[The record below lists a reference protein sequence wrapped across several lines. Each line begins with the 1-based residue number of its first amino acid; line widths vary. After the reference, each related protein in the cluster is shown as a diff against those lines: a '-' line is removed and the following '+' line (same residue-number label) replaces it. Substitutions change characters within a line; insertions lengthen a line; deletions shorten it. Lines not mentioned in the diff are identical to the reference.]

1 MNKKSLIQISLIII
15 LFFISF
21 FFLKIFYKPNISQN
35 ESNKKTQVTN
45 LQNQSKFKK
54 DEEKQN
60 LIKDIK
66 YNSNYSGGKNFEIL
80 ADYGETSYEDP
91 DLMFLT
97 NVKGKIIFQDKEDI
111 FLTSK
116 YADFNTRTFETTF
129 IENVK
134 VLRKDEVIT
143 GNNLYLVFELDEN
156 ELKKDPKKE
165 QNLIRMSQNVEYKK
179 SGVNLKADIIE
190 IDLITKNSKI
200 YMYNE
205 KQKVIVKSKVK

>member
-1 MNKKSLIQISLIII
+1 MKKKSLIQISLLVF
-15 LFFISF
+15 LFFVSF
-21 FFLKIFYKPNISQN
+21 FFFKFFYKPDISQN
-35 ESNKKTQVTN
+35 KSEKKTETLN
-45 LQNQSKFKK
+45 LQNKSKIK

-80 ADYGETSYEDP
+80 ADYGETSNEDP

-97 NVKGKIIFQDKEDI
+97 NVRGKIIFNDKEDI
-111 FLTSK
+111 ILTSK

-134 VLRKDEVIT
+134 VLRKDEIIT

-156 ELKKDPKKE
+156 ELKKDPKKK
-165 QNLIRMSQNVEYKK
+165 QNLIRMSQNVEFKK
-179 SGVNLKADIIE
+179 PGHNLIADIIE

-200 YMYNE
+200 YMHNE
-205 KQKVIVKSKVK
+205 KQKVIIKSKVK

>member
-1 MNKKSLIQISLIII
+1 MKKKSLIQISLLII
-15 LFFISF
+15 LFLISF
-21 FFLKIFYKPNISQN
+21 FFLKNFYKPNISQN
-35 ESNKKTQVTN
+35 KSENKTVN
-45 LQNQSKFKK
+45 LNLKNKSKIE
-54 DEEKQN
+54 DEEKEN

-80 ADYGETSYEDP
+80 ADFGETSNENP

-97 NVKGKIIFQDKEDI
+97 NVKGKIIFSDKEDI

-143 GNNLYLVFELDEN
+143 GNSLYLVFELDEN
-156 ELKKDPKKE
+156 ELKNNPKKE
-165 QNLIRMSQNVEYKK
+165 ENIIRMSQNVEFKK
-179 SGVNLKADIIE
+179 PGHNLKADILE

-205 KQKVIVKSKVK
+205 KQKVIIESKVK

>member
-1 MNKKSLIQISLIII
+1 MKKKSLIQISLLIL

-21 FFLKIFYKPNISQN
+21 FFLKNFYEPNISQN
-35 ESNKKTQVTN
+35 ETKRKTGNTN
-45 LQNQSKFKK
+45 LQNESKIK

-80 ADYGETSYEDP
+80 ADFGETSYEDP

-97 NVKGKIIFQDKEDI
+97 NVKGKIILNDKENI
-111 FLTSK
+111 FLTSN

-129 IENVK
+129 IESVK
-134 VLRKDEVIT
+134 VLRKDEIIT
-143 GNNLYLVFELDEN
+143 GNSLYLVFELDEN
-156 ELKKDPKKE
+156 ELKDDPKKE
-165 QNLIRMSQNVEYKK
+165 QNLIRMSQNVEFKK
-179 SGVNLKADIIE
+179 PGHNLKADIIE

-205 KQKVIVKSKVK
+205 KQKVIIESKVK